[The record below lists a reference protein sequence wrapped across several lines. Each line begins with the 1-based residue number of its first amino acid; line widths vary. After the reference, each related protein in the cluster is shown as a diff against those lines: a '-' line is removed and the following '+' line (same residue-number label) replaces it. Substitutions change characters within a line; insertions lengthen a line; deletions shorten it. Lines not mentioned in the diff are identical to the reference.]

1 MNKVLINQLVYFKR
15 VNIPKYIEANIQLI
29 ALKHLDLADM
39 GKLRDRMEG
48 DLYYSSLRN
57 DIFSEYAFEN
67 LIGLRKF
74 DWEKR
79 AKKNY
84 LRKKYVFENKT
95 LNLIVF
101 SGDSLPKFSADHVSN
116 CIFVYVN
123 ADSRVLVSGLATR
136 SMIDVVV
143 AEKKS
148 KIIEY
153 SDFKGLL
160 EYGVA
165 NDLVA
170 KME

>member
-15 VNIPKYIEANIQLI
+15 VNIPKYIEANIQTT

-48 DLYYSSLRN
+48 ELYYSRLRN
-57 DIFSEYAFEN
+57 DIFAEYAFEN

-79 AKKNY
+79 TKKNY

-95 LNLIVF
+95 LNIIVF

-116 CIFVYVN
+116 CIFVHVN
-123 ADSRVLVSGLATR
+123 SDNRVLVSGLATR
-136 SMIDVVV
+136 SRIDEQF
-143 AEKKS
+143 AEKNS
-148 KIIEY
+148 KIIEF
-153 SDFKGLL
+153 SDFESLL
-160 EYGVA
+160 DYSSA
-165 NDLVA
+165 DDLVA

>member
-39 GKLRDRMEG
+39 GKLRDRVEG

-74 DWEKR
+74 DWDKR
-79 AKKNY
+79 TKKNY
-84 LRKKYVFENKT
+84 SRKKYIFEDKM

-101 SGDSLPKFSADHVSN
+101 VGDSLPKFSADHVSN

-123 ADSRVLVSGLATR
+123 TDSRVLVSGLATK
-136 SMIDVVV
+136 SMIDEVV
-143 AEKKS
+143 AENNS

-153 SDFKGLL
+153 TDFKTLI
-160 EYGVA
+160 EYGSVD
-165 NDLVA
+165 DLVV